1 MRNKNNFHRAFITL
15 PLILCFG
22 LTIFGQD
29 TSGDPAAA
37 QDLSGD
43 PAAAQNLSGNA
54 TAVSNEIMIQAHA
67 GASLLAPENTLAA
80 FTEAENLGADGI
92 ETDVRM
98 TKDHEL
104 VVHHDDSIGQTS
116 DGQGNI
122 SEMTLEELKALDFGS
137 WFGSGFEG
145 EQILTLEECLEAAKE
160 LSFDVVNLELK
171 PVPAGGEDG
180 DEEGES
186 RIYVEA
192 AADAI
197 RHSGYAE
204 HILITSFDRRL
215 LKALKEYAPEI
226 PVGILTVPD
235 LFFLTLFNVS
245 KHLPAD
251 KPPEDFET
259 EDLQDVPGMVSMLL
273 KGFGAKGRSPEE
285 TLLEVIRGVAAAVPS
300 GTTYNDLKAM
310 IEEQA
315 DIVQYVESLD
325 LPVEYVSCHY
335 NSLSKELMEAMHKDQ
350 IGVFAWT
357 PDRKTDL
364 QKTIAFAPEG
374 IITNH
379 PASARRSWDR
389 EQKDFLTLDF
399 SCPCYYNAS
408 GHRRVD
414 YS

>member
-1 MRNKNNFHRAFITL
+1 MHNKKIFNRVIHSVFITV
-15 PLILCFG
+15 PVIICFG
-22 LTIFGQD
+22 LTICGQD
-29 TSGDPAAA
+29 MSGEPAAA
-37 QDLSGD
+37 QTLSGFEET
-43 PAAAQNLSGNA
+43 GRKE
-54 TAVSNEIMIQAHA
+54 TVIQAHA
-67 GASLLAPENTLAA
+67 GAWLLAPENTLSA
-80 FTEAENLGADGI
+80 FRGAEKLGADGI

-137 WFGSGFEG
+137 WFDPAFEG
-145 EQILTLEECLEAAKE
+145 EQILTLEECLAAAKE

-171 PVPAGGEDG
+171 PVPDNSEGSGK
-180 DEEGES
+180 DEES

-197 RHSGYAE
+197 LQSGYTE
-204 HILITSFDRRL
+204 HIMVTSFDRRL
-215 LKALKEYAPEI
+215 LKAMKEYAPQI

-235 LFFLTLFNVS
+235 LSFLTVFNVS

-251 KPPEDFET
+251 KPLEDYEA

-285 TLLEVIRGVAAAVPS
+285 TLLEVIRGAAAAVPPGS
-300 GTTYNDLKAM
+300 TYNDLKEM

-315 DIVQYVESLD
+315 DIIGYVDGLD
-325 LPVEYVSCHY
+325 FPVDYVSCHY
-335 NSLSKELMEAMHKDQ
+335 NSLSKELMEAMHEEQ

-364 QKTIAFAPEG
+364 QKTIAFAPDG

-379 PASARRSWDR
+379 PASAQ
-389 EQKDFLTLDF
+389 EIMKE
-399 SCPCYYNAS
+399 
-408 GHRRVD
+408 
-414 YS
+414 